1 MTAYLTKN
9 KDGIVFLWNNKPEY
23 NKYLESYMAWEAGY
37 EGERNEVGIDV
48 TANEYFRNI
57 FPTEPPCAIKI
68 ELNIENIDTIK
79 FEDVLE
85 TSYENKRLR

>member
-9 KDGIVFLWNNKPEY
+9 TNGTVFLWNNRPEY
-23 NKYLESYMAWEAGY
+23 NKFLESYMAWESGK
-37 EGERNEVGIDV
+37 EGEWNEIGIDV

-68 ELNIENIDTIK
+68 ELNIENIETTK

-85 TSYENKRLR
+85 DAENKRLR